1 MKTNTG
7 LQQIREAERK
17 SHIEIYS
24 DKNLYESGSWLAK
37 PIKTVLDLIPMFKEY
52 QKLRLL
58 DLGSGVGRNSIAF
71 AREYQ
76 NISCTVECVD
86 ILDLAIEKLEENA
99 VKYNVASSVKGV
111 VAPIEEYFISE
122 NSYDFIMAVSA
133 LEHVESEGTFVRML
147 KKICSGIAENGIVCL
162 VINSNVVETDKATGN
177 PLEPQFEVN
186 LDTDELQKML
196 EDIFGEWE
204 KIKTSVSVQKYD
216 IPRDNG
222 VVDLTSN
229 VVTFVARK
237 RN

>member
-1 MKTNTG
+1 MKTNTR

-37 PIKTVLDLIPMFKEY
+37 PIKTVLDLIPMFKNY
-52 QKLRLL
+52 QQLRIL

-86 ILDLAIEKLEENA
+86 ILDLAIKKLEENA
-99 VKYNVASSVKGV
+99 GKFNVASSVKGII
-111 VAPIEEYFISE
+111 APIEEYPIAE
-122 NSYDFIMAVSA
+122 NAYDVIMAVSA
-133 LEHVESEGTFVRML
+133 LEHVESEAIFLQML
-147 KKICSGIAENGIVCL
+147 KKISRGITENGVVCL
-162 VINSNVVETDKATGN
+162 VINSNVVEMDKVTGN

-186 LDTDELQKML
+186 LDTELLQKML
-196 EDIFGEWE
+196 EGIFGEWE
-204 KIKTSVSVQKYD
+204 KIKTLVSVQKYD
-216 IPRDNG
+216 IPRDNS